1 MTFKT
6 LSAALMAST
15 LAITGA
21 SGAFAQ
27 SSTGMD
33 KMSDTAKGVTEKVG
47 GAADGAMNTMDK
59 TTGSM
64 SDTMKGQD
72 MAASGS
78 ASASTD
84 LSYGDIISNIRNG
97 KDDPANW
104 SDELASLDD
113 NATVNVVPLSELK
126 GQGGSNAQALDRA
139 VADNSADIDA
149 ARDEIDANQ
158 TLKVALED
166 KDYTAD
172 DVVALQVDGSSD
184 VTLVVDDQ
192 G

>member
-15 LAITGA
+15 LAVAGA

-33 KMSDTAKGVTEKVG
+33 NMSDTANGITNKAGD
-47 GAADGAMNTMDK
+47 AANGAMNTMDD
-59 TTGSM
+59 TMDNAT
-64 SDTMKGQD
+64 DTMKGQD

-78 ASASTD
+78 ASASGNM
-84 LSYGDIISNIRNG
+84 SYGDIISNIRNG
-97 KDDPANW
+97 SDDPSMW
-104 SDELASLDD
+104 SQQLASLDQD
-113 NATVNVVPLSELK
+113 ATVNVVPLSELK
-126 GQGGSNAQALDRA
+126 GQAGQNAQALDQA
-139 VADNSADIDA
+139 VADSSADMSA
-149 ARDEIDANQ
+149 VKDEIDANQ

-184 VTLVVDDQ
+184 VTLVVDDK